1 MMLIMEVNSMSRR
14 FAVIDTETN
23 WNDEVMSI
31 GVLIARCRNFKKT
44 DSRYYILPS
53 EEKVGGMY
61 SKSMRNTSHEIIT
74 GHRVEVIDDLKIL
87 LNSNGVD
94 DLFAYNASFDKNHL
108 PELSDFCWHDIM
120 KVAAYRQHNPCIPD
134 HMPCCKTGR
143 LKRGYGVEPML
154 RMLGVEDYSETHNAV
169 IDARDELRIMTKLG
183 YDIDFYPEI

>member
-1 MMLIMEVNSMSRR
+1 MSRK

-23 WNDEVMSI
+23 WNNKVMSI
-31 GVLIARCRNFKKT
+31 GVLVAKCRNFEKT
-44 DSRYYILPS
+44 DSRYYILPQ

-61 SKSMRNTSHEIIT
+61 SKSMRQTTHEIIT
-74 GHRVEVIDDLKIL
+74 GQRTEVISDVRAL

-120 KVAAYRQHNPCIPD
+120 KIAAYKQHNPCIPD
-134 HMPCCKTGR
+134 HLPCCKTGR

-154 RMLGVEDYSETHNAV
+154 QMLGVEDYCETHNAV
-169 IDARDELRIMTKLG
+169 IDARDELKIMIKLG
-183 YDIDFYPEI
+183 YEIDYYPEI

>member
-1 MMLIMEVNSMSRR
+1 MSRR

-23 WNDEVMSI
+23 WNNEVMSI
-31 GVLIARCRNFKKT
+31 GVLIAKCRNFQKT
-44 DSRYYILPS
+44 DSRYYILPQ

-61 SKSMRNTSHEIIT
+61 SKSMRQTTHEIIT
-74 GHRVEVIDDLKIL
+74 GHRAEVIDDVKIL
-87 LNSNGVD
+87 LDSNGVD

-120 KVAAYRQHNPCIPD
+120 KVAAYKQHNPCIPD
-134 HMPCCKTGR
+134 YLPCCKTGK

-154 RMLGVEDYSETHNAV
+154 QMLGVEDYCETHNAIV
-169 IDARDELRIMTKLG
+169 DARDELRIMVELG

>member
-1 MMLIMEVNSMSRR
+1 MSGK

-31 GVLIARCRNFKKT
+31 GVLIARCRNFKT
-44 DSRYYILPS
+44 IDSRYYILPK

-61 SKSMRNTSHEIIT
+61 LKSMRKTDHDIIT
-74 GHRVEVIDDLKIL
+74 GHRVEVIDDLKLL

-94 DLFAYNASFDKNHL
+94 DLFAYNASFDKRHL

-120 KVAAYRQHNPCIPD
+120 KIAAYKQHNPYIPD
-134 HMPCCKTGR
+134 HLPCCKTGR

-154 RMLGVEDYSETHNAV
+154 QMLGVEEYSETHNAV
-169 IDARDELRIMTKLG
+169 HDAMDELKIMVELG
-183 YDIDFYPEI
+183 YEIEFYPEI

>member
-1 MMLIMEVNSMSRR
+1 MMLLKEVNSMSRR

-61 SKSMRNTSHEIIT
+61 SKSMRNTAHEIIT
-74 GHRVEVIDDLKIL
+74 GHRVEVIDDLKLL

>member
-1 MMLIMEVNSMSRR
+1 MSRR

>member
-61 SKSMRNTSHEIIT
+61 SKSMRNTAHEIIT

>member
-23 WNDEVMSI
+23 WNNEVMSI

-44 DSRYYILPS
+44 DSRYYILPI

-61 SKSMRNTSHEIIT
+61 SKSMRNTTHEIIT

-108 PELSDFCWHDIM
+108 PELSDFHWHDIM

>member
-1 MMLIMEVNSMSRR
+1 MSRK

-23 WNDEVMSI
+23 WNNEVMSI
-31 GVLIARCRNFKKT
+31 GVLVAKCRNFEKT
-44 DSRYYILPS
+44 DSRYYILPQ

-61 SKSMRNTSHEIIT
+61 SKSMRQTTHEIIT
-74 GHRVEVIDDLKIL
+74 GHRTEVISDVRAL

-120 KVAAYRQHNPCIPD
+120 KIAAYKQHNPCIPD
-134 HMPCCKTGR
+134 HFPCYKTGR

-154 RMLGVEDYSETHNAV
+154 QMLGVEDYCETHNAV
-169 IDARDELRIMTKLG
+169 IDARDELKIMIKLG
-183 YDIDFYPEI
+183 YEIDYYPEI